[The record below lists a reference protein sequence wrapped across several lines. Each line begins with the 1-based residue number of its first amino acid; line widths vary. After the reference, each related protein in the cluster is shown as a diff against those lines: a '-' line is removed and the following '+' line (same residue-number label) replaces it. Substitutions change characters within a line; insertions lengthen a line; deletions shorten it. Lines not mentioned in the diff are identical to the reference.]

1 MKARRVAANIA
12 VKGAWP
18 ALSLR
23 RPWIRFPADDPNRA
37 VDARAPGRA
46 RRRDGGYREVEQ
58 PPAPPPST
66 TRTGPV
72 LPDPERCR
80 RVVGGH
86 ERSRAGRRRR

>member
-1 MKARRVAANIA
+1 MTPTERLTL
-12 VKGAWP
+12 G
-18 ALSLR
+18 LLGGLG
-23 RPWIRFPADDPNRA
+23 
-37 VDARAPGRA
+37 DAM
-46 RRRDGGYREVEQ
+46 GGYREVEQ

-66 TRTGPV
+66 TRAGPV